1 MKVRPAEK
9 NGRRYIE
16 GAADQPLIQTEE
28 DAVAL
33 MGVCGEHS
41 TERLLLYAGN
51 LSESFFDLRSGLAGT
66 ILQKF
71 ANYRIRVALVIPSD
85 LVQGK
90 FKEYVVEANRGN
102 QFHTFHNRI
111 DAEDWL
117 TTD

>member
-1 MKVRPAEK
+1 MRIHCFEK
-9 NGRRYIE
+9 SGHTYIE
-16 GAADQPLIQTEE
+16 AAPTELLLQREKDAITLIG
-28 DAVAL
+28 L
-33 MGVCGEHS
+33 CGEQS
-41 TERLLLYAGN
+41 AERLLLYAGN